1 MLEYPGWEKPENIKK
16 LPKWYKIYIKWMKK
30 IDEHNN
36 WCKKFAYKKTKNKD
50 ARILLCG
57 IEYKRV
63 TKIEKKYVPKMF
75 DLLNE
80 YKQLHPEEFEDK
92 K

>member
-1 MLEYPGWEKPENIKK
+1 MYEYPGWKKPENIKK
-16 LPKWYKIYIKWMKK
+16 LPKWYKIYIKLMKK
-30 IDEHNN
+30 IDKYNLWFKKLYNKKSHNGE
-36 WCKKFAYKKTKNKD
+36 FRVYFS
-50 ARILLCG
+50 G
-57 IEYKRV
+57 IEDRKKI
-63 TKIEKKYVPKMF
+63 KIEKKYIPKMF